1 MIVHCNQIC
10 YNKTPPKNGEGKGA
24 VNEIAVFLFSENLL
38 GYGKNV
44 EVI

>member
-1 MIVHCNQIC
+1 LYIAIKYAIIKH
-10 YNKTPPKNGEGKGA
+10 PPKNGEGKGT